1 MPRACFVVNDQ
12 WQDDSEV
19 AKCLVTHMTWGLWL
33 KSASAVTMIM
43 ISFNIAVMDI
53 TVLVII
59 VCTMCSTTAIRIV
72 ITLIITI
79 SINIAIPTAILRIMR
94 IIIGISRLLCRW
106 PRRQQWREPSPC

>member
-1 MPRACFVVNDQ
+1 MPMPRACFVVNDQ

-19 AKCLVTHMTWGLWL
+19 AKCLV
-33 KSASAVTMIM
+33 
-43 ISFNIAVMDI
+43 
-53 TVLVII
+53 
-59 VCTMCSTTAIRIV
+59 CSTTAIRIV